1 MPTLGE
7 ELFLRKLSVYDHL
20 YILVFIYN
28 VMGITAEEIVKLF
41 EKDVRARKRFAEL
54 LVVEPDIRLAIINA
68 VLRDVATKQ
77 DIRDM
82 ATKQDIAELRKELME
97 LRKALEVKIEREVS
111 RLEREIDRLEEEI
124 DRLFKLVL
132 VSVLGILISITTTIL
147 VRILLP

>member
-1 MPTLGE
+1 M
-7 ELFLRKLSVYDHL
+7 LS
-20 YILVFIYN
+20 YN
-28 VMGITAEEIVKLF
+28 VMGITADDIVELF
-41 EKDVRARKRFAEL
+41 KKDVRARKRFAEL

>member
-1 MPTLGE
+1 
-7 ELFLRKLSVYDHL
+7 
-20 YILVFIYN
+20 
-28 VMGITAEEIVKLF
+28 MGITAEEIVKLF

-68 VLRDVATKQ
+68 VLRDVATKHYIK
-77 DIRDM
+77 DI
-82 ATKQDIAELRKELME
+82 ATKQDIAELKRS
-97 LRKALEVKIEREVS
+97 LEVKIEREIN
-111 RLEREIDRLEEEI
+111 RLEREIDRLEKEF